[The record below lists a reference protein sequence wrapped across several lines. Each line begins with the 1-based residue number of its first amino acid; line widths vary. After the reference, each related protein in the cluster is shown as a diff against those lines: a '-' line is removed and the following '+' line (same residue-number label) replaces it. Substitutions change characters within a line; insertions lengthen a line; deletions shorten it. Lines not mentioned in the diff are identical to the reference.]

1 MGNIPEMPAEETAAE
16 VKKEE
21 PKRNRGFSK
30 RGKRVLIYGEG
41 GVGKTTLATQIKG
54 KTLFIDLEASLLDLF
69 DEDMLPEN
77 ITPYWPK
84 TWEEVEKAL
93 RSKRAKEYDTII
105 VDSLTSLETLFWRY
119 IATHCRK
126 AKEGFGMVTFSE
138 TALPPLKDEK
148 ELGGGGADS
157 AKYAMWARFE
167 GFMSE
172 LSAEGV
178 NVINLCHDCEKTTDD
193 SADGVETRHQPRL
206 NDPNSGK
213 NSIRKRAFEVHGEVW
228 AVRWEKLRADE
239 NRTKLTGR
247 RLIYG
252 QPDAEHA
259 EEFVG
264 LMTKSRRGFSV
275 AYLDEFDINATLGI

>member
-1 MGNIPEMPAEETAAE
+1 MGTIPEMPPEEAVETVKAE
-16 VKKEE
+16 KKS
-21 PKRNRGFSK
+21 RGFGK

-69 DEDMLPEN
+69 DEDTLPKN

-93 RSKRAKEYDTII
+93 GSKNAKEYDTII

-178 NVINLCHDCEKTTDD
+178 NIINLCHDCEKTTDD

>member
-1 MGNIPEMPAEETAAE
+1 MGNIPEMPPEEAVET
-16 VKKEE
+16 VKIEK
-21 PKRNRGFSK
+21 KSRGFGK
-30 RGKRVLIYGEG
+30 RGRRVMIYGEG
-41 GVGKTTLATQIKG
+41 GVGKTTLATKIKG

-69 DEDMLPEN
+69 DEDALPEN

-93 RSKRAKEYDTII
+93 GSKNAKEYDTII

-119 IATHCRK
+119 LATHCRK

-178 NVINLCHDCEKTTDD
+178 NIINLCHDCEKTTDD
-193 SADGVETRHQPRL
+193 SADGVETKHQPRL

>member
-1 MGNIPEMPAEETAAE
+1 MNETIPEMPTDEVAAE
-16 VKKEE
+16 VKTEK
-21 PKRNRGFSK
+21 KNRGFGK

-41 GVGKTTLATQIKG
+41 GVGKTTLATKVKG

-69 DEDMLPEN
+69 DEDTLPEN
-77 ITPYWPK
+77 ITPYWPT
-84 TWEEVEKAL
+84 TWEEVDKAL
-93 RSKRAKEYDTII
+93 GSKNAKNYDTII
-105 VDSLTSLETLFWRY
+105 IDSLTSLETLFWRY

-126 AKEGFGMVTFSE
+126 AKEGFGMVTFSD

-157 AKYAMWARFE
+157 AKYAMWSRFE
-167 GFMSE
+167 EHMTV

-178 NVINLCHDCEKTTDD
+178 NFINLCHDCEKTTDD

-213 NSIRKRAFEVHGEVW
+213 NSIRKRAFEIHGEVW

-239 NRTKLTGR
+239 NRTKPTGR

-252 QPDAEHA
+252 QIDTEHA
-259 EEFVG
+259 SDFIG

-275 AYLDEFDINATLGI
+275 AYLDEFDINEVLGI

>member
-1 MGNIPEMPAEETAAE
+1 MN
-16 VKKEE
+16 
-21 PKRNRGFSK
+21 
-30 RGKRVLIYGEG
+30 
-41 GVGKTTLATQIKG
+41 
-54 KTLFIDLEASLLDLF
+54 
-69 DEDMLPEN
+69 
-77 ITPYWPK
+77 
-84 TWEEVEKAL
+84 
-93 RSKRAKEYDTII
+93 
-105 VDSLTSLETLFWRY
+105 TS
-119 IATHCRK
+119 ICRK
-126 AKEGFGMVTFSE
+126 AKEGYGIVTFSD

-178 NVINLCHDCEKTTDD
+178 NIINLCHDCEKTTDD

-228 AVRWEKLRADE
+228 AVRWEKLRADS